1 MTTVL
6 NVKSSVFGDGGAS
19 SELNDAVLAELKANL
34 GELDVIERDVVGT
47 PLPYYDAEFMSA
59 LGASPEGRSDSQQAR
74 VALAEQLIEEVKRAD
89 VIVVGVP
96 MYNFGVPAQLK
107 TWFDYLAQAG
117 VTFQYAENGP
127 QGLLNDRP
135 VYITASRG
143 GEHYGKPT
151 DAQTDFLRAYFN
163 FLGLKDLRF
172 IYAEGL
178 NMGKREASI
187 HKAKDAIKQWEVSH
201 A

>member
-6 NVKSSVFGDGGAS
+6 NVRSSVFGDKGAS
-19 SELNDAVLAELKANL
+19 SELNEAVLAELRASHGAL
-34 GELDVIERDVVGT
+34 EVIERDVTAT
-47 PLPYYDAEFMSA
+47 PLPYYDVEFMSA
-59 LGASPEGRSDSQQAR
+59 LGASPEERSDAQRDR
-74 VALAEQLIEEVKRAD
+74 VALADQLIEEVKRAD

-96 MYNFGVPAQLK
+96 MYNFSVPAQLK

-117 VTFQYAENGP
+117 VTFRYTEKGP
-127 QGLLNDRP
+127 QGLLDDRP

-143 GEHYGKPT
+143 GEHYGKPSDT
-151 DAQTDFLRAYFN
+151 QTDFLRNYFN

-178 NMGKREASI
+178 NMGKREASL
-187 HKAKDAIKQWEVSH
+187 HKAKDAIKQWEVSY